1 MPISMHTFNEACY
14 FGRQSLCAWKK
25 SKRIILALLVEF
37 HSNSSCGSLHG
48 SGNKTH
54 MDLEKSIFWHTILL
68 IKDLKGAKHLSIMLV
83 EDAFTGSLF
92 GVLNCGGL
100 ISQINVSVSSKV
112 YHVFHLKCWVALS
125 TFVPVFQLVTLLKYF
140 FLSCYQSILLF
151 IWVNQ

>member
-1 MPISMHTFNEACY
+1 MHTFNEACY

-48 SGNKTH
+48 SGNKNPH
-54 MDLEKSIFWHTILL
+54 GFRKQSIFWHTILL

-100 ISQINVSVSSKV
+100 ISQINFPVSSKV
-112 YHVFHLKCWVALS
+112 YHVFHLKC
-125 TFVPVFQLVTLLKYF
+125 
-140 FLSCYQSILLF
+140 
-151 IWVNQ
+151 